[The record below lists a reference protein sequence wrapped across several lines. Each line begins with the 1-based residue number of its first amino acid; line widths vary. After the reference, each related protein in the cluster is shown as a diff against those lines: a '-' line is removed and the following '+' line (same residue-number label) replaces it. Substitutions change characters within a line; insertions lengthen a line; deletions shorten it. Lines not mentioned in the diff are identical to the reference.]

1 MYVVATLSLCREVL
15 GKYCRVKYT
24 IIISL
29 NTLAGLMDFAVT
41 MGIILSM
48 YLMKDSTNNALDS
61 NTFFNVAGGR
71 VRYDREI
78 HHNSAHV

>member
-41 MGIILSM
+41 MGIILSTM
-48 YLMKDSTNNALDS
+48 MKDSTNNALDS

>member
-1 MYVVATLSLCREVL
+1 MYVVASLCREVL

-41 MGIILSM
+41 MGIILSTM
-48 YLMKDSTNNALDS
+48 MKDSTNNALDS

>member
-1 MYVVATLSLCREVL
+1 
-15 GKYCRVKYT
+15 
-24 IIISL
+24 
-29 NTLAGLMDFAVT
+29 MDFAVT
-41 MGIILSM
+41 MGIILSTM
-48 YLMKDSTNNALDS
+48 MKDSTNNALDS